1 MESQYSFG
9 KFDVSH
15 SVFAKSNDTIAVY
28 NIAPIVPGHVM
39 LVPLHQVE
47 SLNELSEEQLSSF
60 FSFGRRV
67 TNFLV
72 TEFNATGFDWTIQDG
87 RSAGQTVPH
96 LHLHIIPRHEG
107 DFPEPGDW
115 YPALEKSQE
124 ENIDSETR
132 RKLTKEETETIVS
145 HLKEKWIGFASKKF

>member
-1 MESQYSFG
+1 MEAKHFFG

-15 SVFAKSNDTIAVY
+15 SVFAKSDNAIAIY

-39 LVPLHQVE
+39 LVPLRQVE
-47 SLNELSEEQLSSF
+47 SLKEFSEEELASF
-60 FSFGRRV
+60 FSFARTI

-72 TEFNATGFDWTIQDG
+72 EEFNAAGFDWIIQDG
-87 RSAGQTVPH
+87 RAAGQTVPH

-115 YPALEKSQE
+115 YPALEKSKE
-124 ENIDSETR
+124 ITIDSENR
-132 RKLTKEETETIVS
+132 YRLTIEETEKIVS
-145 HLKEKWIGFASKKF
+145 HLKQRWSYFLS